1 MNRQLFIL
9 LELMRRF
16 IKDIVLSILINAGI
30 LFALNYYQFGIIIE
44 PVAKDSTTVF
54 EAYVILWALFWV
66 INYWL
71 KSVIHFISTPLKWL
85 SFWIVSILINVGILY
100 FFQYFINSNY
110 WDIAHVTL
118 SDDPIRVFIISIVV
132 SFAYALLSKILK

>member
-1 MNRQLFIL
+1 MNWQLFTL

-54 EAYVILWALFWV
+54 EAYVILWALFWI

-110 WDIAHVTL
+110 WDIARVTL

>member
-1 MNRQLFIL
+1 MNWQLFTL